1 MGVGIL
7 RDGFMKKI
15 GYIIIPVALI
25 IILCIWGCMSY
36 DKEKESTVKEDNSE
50 AVKKDSSEEE
60 IEYATSNDLSLEIKM
75 KKKYNRTEDILI
87 SILLINKNQSAKRVG
102 RHFDLD
108 RGNCLDLYLEGPNNE
123 TLYILY
129 GETGAL
135 PGEIILEHNEYLI
148 MNISLKD
155 QEITYR
161 VKNPDG
167 TYSGGEWDWN
177 NTGIY
182 TIWCKYSMV
191 SPPIVSN
198 KIKFEIT

>member
-87 SILLINKNQSAKRVG
+87 SILLINKNQSAKRVP
-102 RHFDLD
+102 RYFDLD
-108 RGNCLDLYLEGPNNE
+108 RDNCLDLYLEGPNNE
-123 TLYILY
+123 TLYISY
-129 GETGAL
+129 AEDGGL
-135 PGEIILEHNEYLI
+135 PEYIILEHNEYLI
-148 MNISLKD
+148 KNISLKD
-155 QEITYR
+155 LKITYR

-182 TIWCKYSMV
+182 TIWCKYSMI
-191 SPPIVSN
+191 SPPIFSN